1 MTYSGR
7 MTMVRPSGSAPDR
20 KAFLDTTV
28 PCERLLSS
36 QTTRAHVNKRL
47 RSFARRTTCR
57 FVQLEFLIGPYTHLV
72 RLQAKIE
79 QGATDAE
86 LLLVID
92 KYQNLPAFYWQR
104 RMASIWL
111 RAFARYCER
120 SGPMPG
126 SFRAFIR
133 AFVLRAWREAFAG
146 IDEVVDAT
154 MCLGDVA
161 EPTCDERTHTIDVAV
176 SRRDLNLRA
185 GDLAAFIRARRTEF
199 ARIADT
205 LDASPPAKRD
215 RETNRRVCAIRKVLS
230 GHGSITGGDIRSVG
244 DALIAVECPADH
256 VLLTSNIRHFHP
268 ITAAIGK
275 VCEKLPD
282 LSRQ

>member
-1 MTYSGR
+1 MNR
-7 MTMVRPSGSAPDR
+7 RV
-20 KAFLDTTV
+20 
-28 PCERLLSS
+28 
-36 QTTRAHVNKRL
+36 

-57 FVQLEFLIGPYTHLV
+57 FGQLEFLIGPYTHLV
-72 RLQAKIE
+72 RLQAKTE
-79 QGATDAE
+79 EGTTDAE

-92 KYQNLPAFYWQR
+92 KYLSLPAFYWQR
-104 RMASIWL
+104 RMASVWL
-111 RAFARYCER
+111 RAFARYREP
-120 SGPMPG
+120 SNPMPR

-133 AFVLRAWREAFAG
+133 AFVLRAWRHAFAHV
-146 IDEVVDAT
+146 DEVVDAT

-161 EPTCDERTHTIDVAV
+161 EPCCDERTHTVDLAL
-176 SRRDLNLRA
+176 SARDLDLRA
-185 GDLAAFIRARRTEF
+185 GDVAAFIRARRAEF
-199 ARIADT
+199 TRIADT
-205 LDASPPAKRD
+205 LDASPAPSRD
-215 RETNRRVCAIRKVLS
+215 QETNRRVAAIRKILS
-230 GHGSITGGDIRSVG
+230 GDERVTGRDIRYVS